1 MTISETVASMPAQGR
16 SRRMPGIFIQV
27 VVATCLGVLTGL
39 FLPELAGQCRWLA
52 DLFLRLILMAVG
64 PLLFC
69 IVVTGIT
76 GAGSLSAVGRL
87 GLRALIYF
95 EAMTTLVLLLSVGA
109 ALLIEPGRGLPF
121 APTPEDAHLISSYAG
136 NAHLLHGQGVTGFI
150 LSIIPRSPVA
160 AFAEGNILQILFFAI
175 LIGCC
180 LSHVGEAGAPVTR
193 LIESL
198 SVVFSRMMRLIIATA
213 PLGVFGAVSA
223 TIARYGLDAIA
234 HLASFVVLY
243 FVAIAV
249 FIVVILGGCLFLC
262 GVNPLRFARHFREEL
277 LIVTATTSSDSV
289 LPGIMAKLEAMG
301 VSRQVVGLVV
311 PAGYSLNLD
320 ALSIYLGL
328 AVVFLANVTGTHLT
342 AMQMLSMLATAL
354 ITSKGAHGVPGIAIV
369 VLAATLAAAPSI
381 PVSSLV
387 LLLAIDW
394 FIGIARAVGN
404 LAGNCVAPVVIAA
417 WNGSLDR
424 EQVRAAL
431 APSSK
436 AGL

>member
-1 MTISETVASMPAQGR
+1 
-16 SRRMPGIFIQV
+16 MPGIFVQV
-27 VVATCLGVLTGL
+27 VAATCLGVLTGL
-39 FLPELAGQCRWLA
+39 FLPHLAGQCRWLA

-76 GAGSLSAVGRL
+76 GTGSLGAVGRL

-95 EAMTTLVLLLSVGA
+95 EVMTTLVLFLSLGA

-121 APTPEDAHLISSYAG
+121 APTAEDAHMVSSYAG
-136 NAHLLHGQGVTGFI
+136 NASLLHGQGVTGFI
-150 LSIIPRSPVA
+150 LSVIPRSPVA

-180 LSHVGEAGAPVTR
+180 LSHIGEAGAPVTR
-193 LIESL
+193 LIDSL
-198 SVVFSRMMRLIIATA
+198 SVVFSRMMRIIIATA
-213 PLGVFGAVSA
+213 PLGVFGAVAA
-223 TIARYGLDAIA
+223 TIAQYGLDAIA

-243 FVAIAV
+243 FLAIAI

-262 GVNPLRFARHFREEL
+262 GVQPLRFARYFREEL

-289 LPGIMAKLEAMG
+289 LPSIMAKLETMG

-320 ALSIYLGL
+320 ALSIYLGF

-387 LLLAIDW
+387 LLLAVDW

-424 EQVRAAL
+424 EQARAAL
-431 APSSK
+431 APSPK

>member
-1 MTISETVASMPAQGR
+1 
-16 SRRMPGIFIQV
+16 MPGIFIQV

-39 FLPELAGQCRWLA
+39 FLPQLAGQCRWLA

-150 LSIIPRSPVA
+150 LSVIPRSPVA

-223 TIARYGLDAIA
+223 TIARYGLEAIT

-262 GVNPLRFARHFREEL
+262 GVNPLRFARYFREEL

-424 EQVRAAL
+424 EQVRVAL